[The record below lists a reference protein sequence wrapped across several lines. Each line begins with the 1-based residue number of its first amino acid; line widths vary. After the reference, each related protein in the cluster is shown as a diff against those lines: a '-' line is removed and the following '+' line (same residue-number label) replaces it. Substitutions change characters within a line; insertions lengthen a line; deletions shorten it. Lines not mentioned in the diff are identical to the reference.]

1 MRPVSS
7 QDGFREL
14 WMNPLDWTGPQ
25 FLMAYAVFL
34 VAMCLAGL
42 LWQHLLN
49 QPSGTPEPHELDLGA
64 YEVAVLDD
72 GDTAVKAAV
81 LALVHG
87 KSLNYEEGTLSVA
100 TALPAKA
107 APLERVIHAAVSVGE
122 GEFHQL
128 REAARREL
136 KQLEESLRRRGF
148 LLTPEQS
155 ARVHNLPR
163 VLFGVALG
171 LGVLKL
177 FVGLDR
183 DKPVLFLVM
192 ELLVGGGLGM
202 LVLGS
207 ARRRTPR
214 GTKALELLR
223 ARHEPLRTTASTGG
237 TGQTLS
243 AGNLVLAASLFGL
256 GTLALMDVHPLRS
269 YLMPENGM
277 GSGGGG
283 GSSGSGCSTSSSCS
297 GGGSS
302 CGGGGGCGGC
312 GGGD

>member
-1 MRPVSS
+1 
-7 QDGFREL
+7 
-14 WMNPLDWTGPQ
+14 MNPLDWTGPQ
-25 FLMAYAVFL
+25 FLIAYAVFL
-34 VAMCLAGL
+34 VAVCLAGL
-42 LWQHLLN
+42 LWQYLLN
-49 QPSGTPEPHELDLGA
+49 QPSRTPEPHELDLGA

-72 GDTAVKAAV
+72 ADTAVKAAV

-87 KSLNYEEGTLSVA
+87 KSLNYEAGTLSVA

-155 ARVHNLPR
+155 ARVHHLPR

-192 ELLVGGGLGM
+192 ELIVGTVLGM
-202 LVLGS
+202 VVLGS
-207 ARRRTPR
+207 TRRRTPR

-243 AGNLVLAASLFGL
+243 AGNLVLAAGLFGL
-256 GTLALMDVHPLRS
+256 GTLSLMDVHPLRS
-269 YLMPENGM
+269 YLMPENGL

-283 GSSGSGCSTSSSCS
+283 GGSSSSSCS

-302 CGGGGGCGGC
+302 CSGGCGGC
-312 GGGD
+312 GGGGD

>member
-1 MRPVSS
+1 
-7 QDGFREL
+7 
-14 WMNPLDWTGPQ
+14 MNPLDWTGPQ
-25 FLMAYAVFL
+25 FLMAYALFL
-34 VAMCLAGL
+34 VAVCLAGL
-42 LWQHLLN
+42 LWQYLLN
-49 QPSGTPEPHELDLGA
+49 QPSRTPEPHELDLGA

-72 GDTAVKAAV
+72 ADTAVKAAV

-87 KSLNYEEGTLSVA
+87 KSLNYEAGTLSVA

-128 REAARREL
+128 REAAGSEL
-136 KQLEESLRRRGF
+136 MRLEESLRRRGF

-155 ARVHNLPR
+155 ARVHYLPR

-183 DKPVLFLVM
+183 DKPVLLLVM
-192 ELLVGGGLGM
+192 ELIVGTVLGM
-202 LVLGS
+202 AVLGS
-207 ARRRTPR
+207 TRRRTPR
-214 GTKALELLR
+214 GTQALELLR

-283 GSSGSGCSTSSSCS
+283 SSGSGCSTGSSCS